1 MNDETIREQLSSL
14 MDGEL
19 AADSAKFLSKR
30 LGNDAE
36 LLATWERW
44 HGVRDALRKQ
54 ETLAPVDFCARVR
67 LALDEDAPETSAPVS
82 RAGLWRTLAGTAIAA
97 GVAAMAL
104 MLGQPTLAPT
114 ESFDAGAATLA
125 HVAPVTTN
133 DLTPNWRL
141 SPVADRQSFVLAQ
154 PQVSNDF
161 DQYFVEHGLANGSN
175 GAFGVVPYV
184 PMVVVPATSGGVV
197 PEQPNS
203 SR

>member
-1 MNDETIREQLSSL
+1 MNNETIREQLSSL

-36 LLATWERW
+36 LLSTWERW
-44 HGVRDALRKQ
+44 HGVRDALRKHD
-54 ETLAPVDFCARVR
+54 TLAPVDFCARVR
-67 LALDEDAPETSAPVS
+67 LALDEDLPEASVPAS
-82 RAGLWRTLAGTAIAA
+82 RAGLWRALAGTAIAA

-114 ESFDAGAATLA
+114 DSFDAGAVTLA
-125 HVAPVTTN
+125 HVAPVTTT

-154 PQVSNDF
+154 PQVSNEF

-175 GAFGVVPYV
+175 GAIGMVPYV
-184 PMVVVPATSGGVV
+184 PMVVVPATSVGVA
-197 PEQPNS
+197 PEQTNTP
-203 SR
+203 R